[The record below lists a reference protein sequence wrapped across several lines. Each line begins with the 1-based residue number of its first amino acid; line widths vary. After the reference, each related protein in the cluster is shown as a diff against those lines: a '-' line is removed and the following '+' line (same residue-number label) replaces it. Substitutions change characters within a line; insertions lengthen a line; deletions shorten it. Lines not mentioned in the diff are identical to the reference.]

1 MDRGAMS
8 YSPWGRKELDV
19 TEHTHTHTR
28 THAHTHEPWE
38 LLVVFKKSSVGT
50 KQA

>member
-8 YSPWGRKELDV
+8 YSPWGHKELDV
-19 TEHTHTHTR
+19 TEHTHTHT
-28 THAHTHEPWE
+28 HTHEPWE

>member
-19 TEHTHTHTR
+19 TEHTHTHT
-28 THAHTHEPWE
+28 HEPWE